1 MLGGQR
7 SLQTA
12 GGSWSGCAHFVSP
25 VCHRD
30 GDIVTKYQNYIDK
43 MSILDVTHI
52 RSPLDGDIFQ
62 VLSRLKCAKFGI
74 EPDTGWVWLSS
85 RHLGIPDVHGTQG
98 SQVVPLGFF
107 FSDIALENEPF
118 IEDLPI
124 DKFDVSY
131 VKLPKIHPSSPNIPK
146 NYFFLCCNQPP
157 TISEVNNKSN
167 RTWLWFLNDD
177 QQNSKLQSYI

>member
-1 MLGGQR
+1 MYIYNYIYIIHNQIRDDFVGIFKDIPILVILVRIFWTFHICNAMLGGQR

-107 FSDIALENEPF
+107 F
-118 IEDLPI
+118 
-124 DKFDVSY
+124 
-131 VKLPKIHPSSPNIPK
+131 
-146 NYFFLCCNQPP
+146 Q
-157 TISEVNNKSN
+157 T
-167 RTWLWFLNDD
+167 
-177 QQNSKLQSYI
+177 